1 MAPSMRI
8 AFRNFMFRVPH
19 APCDPQNT
27 SRNCSLESLILAQD
41 DQKDKTEAA
50 ERRDRTTRKM
60 RQDEQTEETGQA
72 ERRDRTSRK
81 TSQHKQKDET

>member
-1 MAPSMRI
+1 
-8 AFRNFMFRVPH
+8 MFRVPH
-19 APCDPQNT
+19 APCDPLNT

-60 RQDEQTEETGQA
+60 RQDEQTNKIAQA